1 MNRGRGL
8 LKQKCLG
15 AMKCIIQPWP
25 LWPFPSNR
33 FLKYLVISAFLIWH
47 WQGQCPKQNPRF
59 LPLKPPFF
67 SSLLYLREWCH
78 HLPLSPVR
86 ESGTPLLSLSPA
98 FPLALSSK
106 MSPNSIRW
114 TNTIYLN
121 FVQWCLLSLVIA
133 SLSHY
138 QGFLLGLKMK
148 TNPISTPHKVL
159 YCLDHA
165 PFPGFFWVIPP
176 LAYYVQCGRWI
187 ILMVSLF
194 HASLCPYLLVIASHT
209 DSELMFFTSLG
220 R

>member
-1 MNRGRGL
+1 
-8 LKQKCLG
+8 
-15 AMKCIIQPWP
+15 MKCIMQPWP

-47 WQGQCPKQNPRF
+47 WLSQCHKQNSRF

-78 HLPLSPVR
+78 HLPLSQVR

-98 FPLALSSK
+98 SPLALSSK
-106 MSPNSIRW
+106 MSPNFIHW

-121 FVQWCLLSLVIA
+121 SAHWCLLPLVIA
-133 SLSHY
+133 SPSHY

-148 TNPISTPHKVL
+148 TNPISTPHTVL
-159 YCLDHA
+159 CCLDHA
-165 PFPGFFWVIPP
+165 SSPVSFWVIPP
-176 LAYYVQCGRWI
+176 LAYYAQCGRWI
-187 ILMVSLF
+187 ILMAPPF
-194 HASLCPYLLVIASHT
+194 HASLCPYPFVMASHT